1 MKLEDIKNVIPS
13 KIPFG
18 HYYHDEFGAKPVV
31 FSAGIEL
38 AIINE
43 EEFYGEVTEAVR
55 RFQAGDYGTAY
66 EEDEK
71 PIRFCEYG
79 TYEGSVGEIHIHR
92 DGIYDVLYGVPYDFV
107 VYFFFER

>member
-1 MKLEDIKNVIPS
+1 MKLEDIKKVIPS

-38 AIINE
+38 ATMNDEAFYE
-43 EEFYGEVTEAVR
+43 EVSKAVL
-55 RFQAGDYGTAY
+55 RFQAGDYGAAY
-66 EEDEK
+66 EDDVV
-71 PIRFCEYG
+71 PVPYFEYG

-92 DGIYDVLYGVPYDFV
+92 DGRYDILHGAQYDFV